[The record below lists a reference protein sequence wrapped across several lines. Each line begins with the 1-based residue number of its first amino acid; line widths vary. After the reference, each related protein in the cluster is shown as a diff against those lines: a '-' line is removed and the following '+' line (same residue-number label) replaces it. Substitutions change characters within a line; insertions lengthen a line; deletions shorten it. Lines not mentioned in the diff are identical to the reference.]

1 MEDEDMNPLLGG
13 GQQRGGQLVPHSR
26 DLGTVEAPWNVP
38 KTVFRYM
45 ASVPVTIKGP
55 VVYCGDI
62 ITPSGAGVTVEAWMN
77 GSFVGEF
84 VLARGKN
91 PFNAIS
97 LKAFDKIELRIVTK
111 GTGDPA
117 PATVSDLWVMFCT

>member
-1 MEDEDMNPLLGG
+1 MTSPLLGG
-13 GQQRGGQLVPHSR
+13 GQQRGGQLVPHGC
-26 DLGTVEAPWNVP
+26 DLGTIEAPWNVP
-38 KTVFRYM
+38 KSVFRYM

-62 ITPSGAGVTVEAWMN
+62 ITPSGAAVTVEAWMN
-77 GSFVGEF
+77 GAFVGEF
-84 VLARGKN
+84 VLSRGKN

-97 LKAFDKIELRIVTK
+97 LKAFDKVELRIVTK
-111 GTGDPA
+111 GAGDPA